1 MRILWIT
8 NVLFPVICEKI
19 GKNQSVVGGWMFES
33 LRLLKDNCPK
43 LEFAVATLDKRVEL
57 FHEKIDGVDYYLLP
71 ERSRQCYDSRLEVH
85 WLQIREEFRPD
96 VVHIHGTEQ
105 PHGLAYLR
113 ACGNKGVVSSIQG
126 LVGVIA
132 EYYLGGLSLWDLM
145 RSFSFY
151 DLLRLRLL
159 CFRKLAF
166 AFRGRLEEE
175 HICSLKNIIGRTSW
189 DRAHTERLNP
199 EIRYHHVEETLRPE
213 FYTGFWKYGKCVP
226 HTIFLSQAG
235 YPIKGLHFLIRALP
249 EVLKEFPDT
258 QVFIGGGNILKK
270 EHGFLGG
277 YGKLCLAL
285 MRERGIEDRFHF
297 LGALSAEKMKEQ
309 YLKANVFVSP
319 STIENSPN
327 SVCEAQIL
335 GTPLVVSDVGG
346 VLDLVEH
353 KKTSF
358 VYRAE
363 ETALLAYWIRHVF
376 RMGKSAETMSPIM
389 QDAAR
394 NRHDGRKNAA
404 ALLSVYKKI
413 AREAGL

>member
-1 MRILWIT
+1 MYA
-8 NVLFPVICEKI
+8 
-19 GKNQSVVGGWMFES
+19 S
-33 LRLLKDNCPK
+33 LCAMKAASPEI
-43 LEFAVATLDKRVEL
+43 EFAVATLDKRAEL
-57 FHEKIDGVDYYLLP
+57 FHEKIGGVDYYLLP
-71 ERSRQCYDSRLEVH
+71 ERSRQRYDANLEALWVR
-85 WLQIREEFRPD
+85 IKDEFRPD

-113 ACGNKGVVSSIQG
+113 ACGCGAVVSSIQG
-126 LVGVIA
+126 LTSVYSKHYLDGV
-132 EYYLGGLSLWDLM
+132 SRKDLV
-145 RSFSFY
+145 RSFSVY

-159 CFRKLAF
+159 SFRKLAF
-166 AFRGRLEEE
+166 ALRGRLEEE
-175 HICSLKNIIGRTSW
+175 HIRRLKSVIGRTSW
-189 DRAHTERLNP
+189 DRAHAERLNP
-199 EIRYHHVEETLRPE
+199 SIRYYHVEETLRPE
-213 FYTGFWKYGKCVP
+213 FYSGAWSYEKCVP
-226 HTIFLSQAG
+226 HTIFMSQAG
-235 YPIKGLHFLIRALP
+235 YPIKGLHFLIHALP
-249 EVLKEFPDT
+249 EVLKEFPDA

>member
-1 MRILWIT
+1 MYA
-8 NVLFPVICEKI
+8 
-19 GKNQSVVGGWMFES
+19 S
-33 LRLLKDNCPK
+33 LCAIRAICPK
-43 LEFAVATLDKRVEL
+43 LEFAVATLDKRTEL
-57 FHEKIDGVDYYLLP
+57 FHEKIDGIDYYLLP
-71 ERSRQCYDSRLEVH
+71 ERSRQRYDSRLERY
-85 WLQIREEFRPD
+85 WMQIKEEFRPD

-113 ACGNKGVVSSIQG
+113 ACGNEGVVSSVQG
-126 LVGVIA
+126 LPSV
-132 EYYLGGLSLWDLM
+132 YSLFYLSGLSLRDLM

-166 AFRGRLEEE
+166 ALRGRLEEE
-175 HICSLKNIIGRTSW
+175 HLRSLKNIIGRTSW
-189 DRAHTERLNP
+189 DRAHSERLNSK
-199 EIRYHHVEETLRPE
+199 ICYHHVEETLRPE
-213 FYTGFWKYGKCVP
+213 FYTGAWEYGKCVP

-258 QVFIGGGNILKK
+258 QVFIGGGNIKK
-270 EHGFLGG
+270 KDRGFLCG

-285 MRERGIEDRFHF
+285 MRERGIEGRFHF
-297 LGALSAEKMKEQ
+297 LGSLSAEKMKEQ
-309 YLKANVFVSP
+309 YLRANVFVSP

-335 GTPLVVSDVGG
+335 GTPLVASDVGG

-353 KKTSF
+353 KKTGF
-358 VYRAE
+358 VYRSE

-376 RMGKSAETMSPIM
+376 RMGKSAETMVPEM
-389 QDAAR
+389 QDVAR
-394 NRHDGRKNAA
+394 ERHDGRRNAE
-404 ALLSVYKKI
+404 ALLVVYKKI
-413 AREAGL
+413 VGETGL